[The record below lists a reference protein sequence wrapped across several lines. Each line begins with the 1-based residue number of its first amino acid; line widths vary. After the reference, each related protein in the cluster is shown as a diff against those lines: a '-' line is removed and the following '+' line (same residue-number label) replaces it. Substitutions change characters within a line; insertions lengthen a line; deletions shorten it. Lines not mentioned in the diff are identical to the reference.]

1 MEECNPLGMLPDHI
15 MKSIAAFENSPQG
28 FRDLFQ
34 IVLVEIPVGKYFCRF
49 LNEQTE
55 NHLLN
60 VGMKNYVDP
69 QGAKVVK
76 SILEE
81 TSLAMMEQCV
91 KNYWLED
98 FYYWTQELGGYTS
111 DG

>member
-1 MEECNPLGMLPDHI
+1 MNNRYEFMIDNIILILKLSLSNPSLTKDELMEECNPLGMLPDHI

-60 VGMKNYVDP
+60 VWMGRCVD
-69 QGAKVVK
+69 V
-76 SILEE
+76 
-81 TSLAMMEQCV
+81 
-91 KNYWLED
+91 
-98 FYYWTQELGGYTS
+98 
-111 DG
+111 

>member
-15 MKSIAAFENSPQG
+15 MKSVAAFENSPQG

-60 VGMKNYVDP
+60 VGMESCVD
-69 QGAKVVK
+69 
-76 SILEE
+76 
-81 TSLAMMEQCV
+81 T
-91 KNYWLED
+91 
-98 FYYWTQELGGYTS
+98 
-111 DG
+111 